1 METGRITI
9 SRNVVFDESAK
20 TIVTEPEAFFEF
32 PRDNPEIMDNAPS
45 TTDSPDDRDS
55 SRNELEHPRYNLRD
69 RDDLR
74 PPDRYIAC
82 TAIYNNPRTYEE
94 ALSGTDAIFWERAI
108 HEELQAHSKNKTWE
122 IVSLP
127 KGRKPIGFIWV
138 FKIKYPED
146 ENMRRH
152 KARLCA
158 KGCSQHADIDYG
170 EIFSPVVRYESIRVL
185 LAIAVQCNLKAIQF
199 DVSTAYLNSDLE
211 KTTYM
216 RIPDGLEVNDKNA
229 VLKLNKA
236 IYGLKQSG
244 RCWNRKF
251 DDFLKNLGFLQSSA
265 DKCVYI
271 ATIDNKKIYLALYV
285 DDGLILAPDTNV
297 LNKITDSLKLEF
309 HITTSDLKYFVG
321 MEIVRQ
327 PKSIHIHQKNYIFKL
342 LQKFNMVDANVVT
355 TLADP
360 NVRLKKPANG
370 EKQCNPPYREAGS
383 LLFLSIVSRPDIAYA
398 VSVVS
403 RYLDNYDNSHWTAVK
418 RIFRYLKGTDNF
430 GIVYSNQPNA
440 LIGYSDSDHA
450 GDVDTRRSTTGYA
463 FILSGGCITWAS
475 KRQSTVSLSTTEAEF
490 IAACEATKE
499 AVWLRKLLNDIEHPC
514 VLPTVLKVDN
524 QSAIKLS
531 KNPEFHRRS
540 KHIDVRYQ
548 FICEKVKDCE
558 IDTQY
563 VATDNQCADIFTK
576 ALCRDKF
583 ETLRRCLNIIDIE
596 NA

>member
-1 METGRITI
+1 LHG
-9 SRNVVFDESAK
+9 
-20 TIVTEPEAFFEF
+20 
-32 PRDNPEIMDNAPS
+32 
-45 TTDSPDDRDS
+45 
-55 SRNELEHPRYNLRD
+55 NLQ
-69 RDDLR
+69 
-74 PPDRYIAC
+74 
-82 TAIYNNPRTYEE
+82 YNNPRTYEE

-251 DDFLKNLGFLQSSA
+251 EDFLKNLGFLQSNA

-355 TLADP
+355 TPADP

-370 EKQCNPPYREAGS
+370 EKQCNPPYREAVGS

-524 QSAIKLS
+524 QRAIKLS

-583 ETLRRCLNIIDIE
+583 ETLRRCLNIIDIK